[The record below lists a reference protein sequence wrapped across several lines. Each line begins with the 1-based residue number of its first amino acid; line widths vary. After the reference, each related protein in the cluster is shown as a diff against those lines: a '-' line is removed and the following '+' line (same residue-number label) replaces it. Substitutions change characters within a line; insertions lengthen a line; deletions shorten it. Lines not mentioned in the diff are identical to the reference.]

1 MTIIHN
7 YNVLDKDFIWK
18 INEIID
24 SMNYDS
30 SLWLFEDDDLE
41 LFELIRTNLMS
52 NNFMKHHINKN
63 TYIVI
68 RCVKASDKKRS
79 YESHFDNYEQTF
91 VVPIK
96 IPNDAPR
103 GELMIWE
110 NARRFPKSLIEH
122 IFTKLIF
129 QNIIFRFFMKLF
141 LINKFELLNVQP
153 GDIVSFP
160 GFTTLHYNNPVSSER
175 RSILIHNHKS
185 FKDSYTVQII
195 EKISKLNV
203 R

>member
-1 MTIIHN
+1 
-7 YNVLDKDFIWK
+7 
-18 INEIID
+18 
-24 SMNYDS
+24 
-30 SLWLFEDDDLE
+30 
-41 LFELIRTNLMS
+41 
-52 NNFMKHHINKN
+52 
-63 TYIVI
+63 
-68 RCVKASDKKRS
+68 
-79 YESHFDNYEQTF
+79 
-91 VVPIK
+91 
-96 IPNDAPR
+96 
-103 GELMIWE
+103 
-110 NARRFPKSLIEH
+110 
-122 IFTKLIF
+122 
-129 QNIIFRFFMKLF
+129 MKLF